1 MNQNQANKVVN
12 SVVPE
17 SITSASGTVTNTV
30 DCSGWDYCQIYV
42 IFGAIGATATAL
54 KIQEAD
60 DNSTWSDVVGTRVG
74 TDTDMAGAATSL
86 PGGSQANGVYRF
98 DIDCRNRKRYLQPI
112 VTAGAGATLVSAV
125 AVLSRGAIGPH
136 RVSDTGATDVM
147 RV

>member
-30 DCSGWDYCQIYV
+30 DCKDWDYCQIYV
-42 IFGAIGATATAL
+42 IFGAVGAAVAAL

-60 DNSTWSDVVGTRVG
+60 DNSTFTDVVGTRVG
-74 TDTDMAGAATSL
+74 TDTDMAGAATTL
-86 PGGSQANGVYRF
+86 PSTANVVFRF
-98 DIDCRNRKRYLQPI
+98 DVDCRNRKRYLKPI
-112 VTAGAGATLVSAV
+112 VTAGAGATLVSAI

-136 RVSDTGATDVM
+136 VVADTGATDVM